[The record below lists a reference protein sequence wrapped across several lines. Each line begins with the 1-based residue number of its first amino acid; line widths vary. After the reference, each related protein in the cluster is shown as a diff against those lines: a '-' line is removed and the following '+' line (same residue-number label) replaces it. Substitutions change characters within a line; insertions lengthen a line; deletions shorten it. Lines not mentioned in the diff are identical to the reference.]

1 MATVKLKWNGGTQ
14 AVLRRL
20 NMESGGAVQAALD
33 NAIVR
38 SSAPY
43 CPFDSGTLSQTVV
56 GVGTGE
62 ITYVVPYAQFQY
74 YGMLMVGENG
84 SPWAKLGET
93 KHLTNIPLNYNKEKN
108 PLAGPHWF
116 ERAKAD
122 HKDDWLKEAKAAV
135 GK

>member
-1 MATVKLKWNGGTQ
+1 MARVYLRWDGGTQ
-14 AVLRRL
+14 AVLARL
-20 NMESGGAVQAALD
+20 NLESGGAVQAALD

-38 SSAPY
+38 TCAPY
-43 CPFDSGTLSQTVV
+43 CPFDSGALSQNVR
-56 GVGTGE
+56 GMGTGE
-62 ITYVVPYAQFQY
+62 IEYTALYAQYQY

-84 SPWAKLGET
+84 SSWVGTGES

-108 PLAGPHWF
+108 PLAGPYWF